1 MPDLAFQEVMV
12 FCSQPEGNIL
22 SSHLL
27 SLVSVTKGLLTPL
40 YGGVSELGIESCLL
54 GTAYVLSPLISL
66 KLFSLNTGVDDSP
79 GSYKKEENVVYR
91 LNKCCCLP
99 FSLN

>member
-1 MPDLAFQEVMV
+1 M
-12 FCSQPEGNIL
+12 
-22 SSHLL
+22 
-27 SLVSVTKGLLTPL
+27 SVTNGLLTPL

-79 GSYKKEENVVYR
+79 ASYKKGRKGLINVVVSLFDR
-91 LNKCCCLP
+91 TDSGKTTNH
-99 FSLN
+99 FSGI